1 MTTAWLAVRF
11 HGSNRVTNHLTS
23 ESATHGA
30 KWEPSPLPSGAN
42 RASFEETEGPLLLGL
57 DARSN
62 DAEANSGL
70 GIEATGQRRVCD
82 RNRRL
87 AAALTAAA
95 AFLVW
100 GFAMGII
107 FWRAT
112 DYPYFMFFTK

>member
-1 MTTAWLAVRF
+1 MTAAWLAVRF
-11 HGSNRVTNHLTS
+11 HGSKRVTNLTS

-30 KWEPSPLPSGAN
+30 KWEPSPLPSGVN
-42 RASFEETEGPLLLGL
+42 RTSAEETEGPLLLGSDVWS
-57 DARSN
+57 DA
-62 DAEANSGL
+62 AEANSGL

-82 RNRRL
+82 RYRRL

-100 GFAMGII
+100 DFAMGII
-107 FWRAT
+107 FWRTT